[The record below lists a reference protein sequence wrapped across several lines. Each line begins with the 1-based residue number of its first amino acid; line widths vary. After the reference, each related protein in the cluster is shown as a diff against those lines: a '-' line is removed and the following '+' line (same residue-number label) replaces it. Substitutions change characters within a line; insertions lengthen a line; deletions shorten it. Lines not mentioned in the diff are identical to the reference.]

1 MPVNEPEKKTP
12 VLYVFFGMIATGK
25 STLAMAWAK
34 HKQLE
39 YYNSDRVRKEL
50 AGITPAE
57 SQRHA
62 IDTGIYSEEFS
73 EKTYKAL
80 LERAELH
87 LQQGSSV
94 ILDASYQYVRNR
106 KSVRTLAKK
115 FNCQVYFILCQC
127 SEIEMKQ
134 RMRTR

>member
-1 MPVNEPEKKTP
+1 
-12 VLYVFFGMIATGK
+12 
-25 STLAMAWAK
+25 
-34 HKQLE
+34 
-39 YYNSDRVRKEL
+39 RVRKEL

-80 LERAELH
+80 LERAEVH
-87 LQQGSSV
+87 LQQGKSV

-106 KSVRTLAKK
+106 QSVRALAKK
-115 FNCQVYFILCQC
+115 LNCQVY
-127 SEIEMKQ
+127 
-134 RMRTR
+134 